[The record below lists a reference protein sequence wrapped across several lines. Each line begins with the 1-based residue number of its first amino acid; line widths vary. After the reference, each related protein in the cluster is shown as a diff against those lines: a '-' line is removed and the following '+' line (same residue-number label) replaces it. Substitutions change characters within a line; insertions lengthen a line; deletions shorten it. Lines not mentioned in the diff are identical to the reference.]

1 VQNIRN
7 FIQYVIN
14 HLRSEVKYI
23 RKSFVPQL
31 HLAAHGRNYYSGLKR
46 TFARI
51 NPKKKWQWRE
61 EIKKKKLESY
71 VEKIVNN
78 FIKH

>member
-1 VQNIRN
+1 MQNIRN

-31 HLAAHGRNYYSGLKR
+31 HLAARRRNYYSGLKR

-51 NPKKKWQWRE
+51 NPKRKMAVERGNKKEKTRE
-61 EIKKKKLESY
+61 LCGKDRKQ
-71 VEKIVNN
+71 
-78 FIKH
+78 FH